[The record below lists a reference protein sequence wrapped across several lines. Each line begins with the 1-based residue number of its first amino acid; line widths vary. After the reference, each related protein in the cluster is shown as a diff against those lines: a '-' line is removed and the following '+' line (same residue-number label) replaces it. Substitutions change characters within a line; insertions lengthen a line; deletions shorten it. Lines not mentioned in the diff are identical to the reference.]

1 MPLKISTFFIS
12 TTKIALNLA
21 NQSHFT
27 DTTMKILG
35 DLPVLDNAPYVAQIH
50 LLHLKEDYR
59 IYLNKARISNTRMM
73 GIIQS

>member
-1 MPLKISTFFIS
+1 MQP
-12 TTKIALNLA
+12 A
-21 NQSHFT
+21 HFT
-27 DTTMKILG
+27 YTTMNTQRP
-35 DLPVLDNAPYVAQIH
+35 PVLDNAPYVAQIH